1 MCHIVVLLAKEIPKI
16 LLVARL
22 IINGSRS
29 KRNSKA
35 FFFDAINKII
45 NPVKLKE
52 KLQKNMGK
60 SKKFEILVFTPAWL
74 LWKVA
79 PKESDSELII
89 RDNFR
94 EVKGFKL
101 IWKIYFQISKSNYVI
116 EKKKLK
122 KVVGEG

>member
-1 MCHIVVLLAKEIPKI
+1 
-16 LLVARL
+16 
-22 IINGSRS
+22 
-29 KRNSKA
+29 
-35 FFFDAINKII
+35 
-45 NPVKLKE
+45 
-52 KLQKNMGK
+52 MGK

-101 IWKIYFQISKSNYVI
+101 IWKIYFQISKSNYLI

-122 KVVGEG
+122 NVVGEG